1 MKHLIIYSHPHSQSF
16 CHAILDK
23 VTEVLAAK
31 KHDIVV
37 RDLYAL
43 GFDPVL
49 KAGDLADIQSGK
61 IPADIKVEQDYIAW
75 SDIITIIHPVWWTG
89 LPAMIKGYIDRV
101 FSYGFAYS
109 VDASGIVKLLT
120 GKKVIIFNT
129 QGTPQDIYEKS
140 GMFVAMKKTSDT
152 GIHEFCGINV
162 LAHQFFGAVPYVD
175 DATRKSYLEKVKQ
188 IMDQYQG
195 GGLS

>member
-1 MKHLIIYSHPHSQSF
+1 MKHLIIYSHPNSKSF

-23 VTEVLAAK
+23 VEAVLAAK
-31 KHDIVV
+31 KHDVVV

-49 KAGDLADIQSGK
+49 KSGDLAAIQSGK

-75 SDIITIIHPVWWTG
+75 SDIMTIIHPVWWTG

-120 GKKVIIFNT
+120 GKKVIVFNT

-140 GMFVAMKKTSDT
+140 GMFVAMEKTSDT
-152 GIHEFCGINV
+152 GIHEFCGIRD
-162 LAHQFFGAVPYVD
+162 LAHHFFGAVPNVD

-195 GGLS
+195 GGGS